1 MIGKEFRKIA
11 TIKVLEK
18 VETGY
23 LVYDGKNEN
32 DKWIIPFDVF
42 EKTYEEIKG

>member
-1 MIGKEFRKIA
+1 MTNLGKTFRKTS

-18 VETGY
+18 LDTGY
-23 LVYDGKNEN
+23 LVYDGVNNN

-42 EKTYEEIKG
+42 EKTYEEV